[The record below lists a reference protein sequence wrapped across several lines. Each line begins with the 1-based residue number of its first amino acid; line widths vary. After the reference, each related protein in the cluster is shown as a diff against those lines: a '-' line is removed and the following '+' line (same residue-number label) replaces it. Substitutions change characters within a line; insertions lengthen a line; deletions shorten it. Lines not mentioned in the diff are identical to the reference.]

1 MKQYISNLTYL
12 QQTRYICVSV
22 CICVCVYVCV
32 CLRVYVSGCLCVC
45 VSVCLC
51 VCVRQCVQTGSEGKD
66 CFQDYR
72 ACSANKDLSKRAARD
87 KVLHDKLF
95 KIAPNA
101 KYDGYQRKLVSIVH
115 KFLDKKSVDT
125 TV

>member
-1 MKQYISNLTYL
+1 MFRILRIFNRLDTFACL
-12 QQTRYICVSV
+12 
-22 CICVCVYVCV
+22 CVYVCACMYV
-32 CLRVYVSGCLCVC
+32 CVCMSMCLAVCASVCLCV
-45 VSVCLC
+45 C

>member
-1 MKQYISNLTYL
+1 MFRILRIFNRLDTF
-12 QQTRYICVSV
+12 V
-22 CICVCVYVCV
+22 CLCVYVCA
-32 CLRVYVSGCLCVC
+32 CMYVCVC
-45 VSVCLC
+45 VSMCLAVCASVCLCVC

>member
-1 MKQYISNLTYL
+1 M
-12 QQTRYICVSV
+12 
-22 CICVCVYVCV
+22 YVCV
-32 CLRVYVSGCLCVC
+32 CVSMCLAVC
-45 VSVCLC
+45 ASVCLC
-51 VCVRQCVQTGSEGKD
+51 VCMCVRQCVQTGSEGKD

>member
-1 MKQYISNLTYL
+1 M
-12 QQTRYICVSV
+12 
-22 CICVCVYVCV
+22 YVCV
-32 CLRVYVSGCLCVC
+32 CVSMCLAVCASVCLCV
-45 VSVCLC
+45 C

-72 ACSANKDLSKRAARD
+72 TCSANKDLSKRAARD

>member
-1 MKQYISNLTYL
+1 MCV
-12 QQTRYICVSV
+12 RVCMCVSA
-22 CICVCVYVCV
+22 CLCVWPSV
-32 CLRVYVSGCLCVC
+32 RLCVC
-45 VSVCLC
+45 VSVC

-95 KIAPNA
+95 KMAPNA
-101 KYDGYQRKLVSIVH
+101 KYDGYQRRLVSIVH

>member
-1 MKQYISNLTYL
+1 MFRILRIFKRLDTF
-12 QQTRYICVSV
+12 V
-22 CICVCVYVCV
+22 CLCVYVCACMYV
-32 CLRVYVSGCLCVC
+32 CVCMSMCLAVCASVCLCV
-45 VSVCLC
+45 C